1 MTMILL
7 DSNSVPEGE
16 PVALDLH
23 VVATLNI
30 TAEEA
35 RRRVNRQVVPDL
47 GTGLVA
53 GEPELMIGGEEIA
66 WRVPL
71 VLSLPGVGELG
82 QVGTVTV
89 EARSGELSLTPET
102 QQRIINHARRLAF
115 SSWRSALS

>member
-1 MTMILL
+1 MILL
-7 DSNSVPEGE
+7 DPNSVPEGE
-16 PVALDLH
+16 PIALDLH
-23 VVATLNI
+23 VVATLTI

-71 VLSLPGVGELG
+71 LLSLPNLGELG
-82 QVGTVTV
+82 QVGTVAV
-89 EARSGELSLTPET
+89 EARSGELSLTPEM
-102 QQRIINHARRLAF
+102 QQRIISHARRLYAG
-115 SSWRSALS
+115 ATLQAE